1 MIKANRF
8 HIGIVVSELK
18 KEGDLPDLWAKA
30 RDQSLGIDN
39 LVLAKYLKLRAEML
53 AEKDGFLRKT

>member
-8 HIGIVVSELK
+8 HIGKVVAELQEDK
-18 KEGDLPDLWAKA
+18 VLDDLWAKA
-30 RDQSLGIDN
+30 RDQSRGINN

-53 AEKDGFLRKT
+53 AEEDDFLRKT

>member
-8 HIGIVVSELK
+8 HIGKVVAELQEDK
-18 KEGDLPDLWAKA
+18 VLDDLWAKA
-30 RDQSLGIDN
+30 RDQSRGINN

-53 AEKDGFLRKT
+53 AEEDGFLRKT

>member
-8 HIGIVVSELK
+8 HIGKVVAELQEDIVL
-18 KEGDLPDLWAKA
+18 DDLWAKA
-30 RDQSLGIDN
+30 RDQSRGINN

-53 AEKDGFLRKT
+53 AEEDGFLRKT

>member
-8 HIGIVVSELK
+8 HIGIVVAELK
-18 KEGDLPDLWAKA
+18 EEGAFPDLWAKA
-30 RDQSLGIDN
+30 KDQSLGIDN

>member
-8 HIGIVVSELK
+8 HIGIVVAELK
-18 KEGDLPDLWAKA
+18 EEGTLPDLWANAK
-30 RDQSLGIDN
+30 DQSLGIGN

-53 AEKDGFLRKT
+53 AEKDGFLTKT

>member
-1 MIKANRF
+1 LIKANRL
-8 HIGIVVSELK
+8 HVGIVVAELK
-18 KEGDLPDLWAKA
+18 EDAALPDLWAKA
-30 RDQSLGIDN
+30 KDQSLGIDN